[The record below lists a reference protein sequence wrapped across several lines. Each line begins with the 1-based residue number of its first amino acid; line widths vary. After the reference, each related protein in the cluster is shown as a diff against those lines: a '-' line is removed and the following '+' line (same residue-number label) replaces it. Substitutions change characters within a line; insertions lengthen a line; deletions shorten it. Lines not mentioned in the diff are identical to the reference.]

1 MDLIAFNLGV
11 AQRPREPP
19 QDGEN
24 TGTLP
29 AAASANF
36 ESPPSKKEMESLSPF
51 ASPFGVEGGKD
62 RGGTVRRPA
71 AMPLRYRARHF
82 AQNCRSSQ

>member
-1 MDLIAFNLGV
+1 MDLIVFNLGV

-62 RGGTVRRPA
+62 RRPA
-71 AMPLRYRARHF
+71 AMPLRYRVRHF

>member
-1 MDLIAFNLGV
+1 MDLIVFNLGV
-11 AQRPREPP
+11 AQRPRELP

-36 ESPPSKKEMESLSPF
+36 ESPPSKKKMESLSLF
-51 ASPFGVEGGKD
+51 ALRSQGREGRTETA
-62 RGGTVRRPA
+62 RGDAFEIPRPS
-71 AMPLRYRARHF
+71 LRAKLSV
-82 AQNCRSSQ
+82 QSVT

>member
-1 MDLIAFNLGV
+1 MDLIVFNLGV
-11 AQRPREPP
+11 AQRPRELP

-36 ESPPSKKEMESLSPF
+36 ESPPSKKKWSRYPPSLRPSESREGRTETARGDAFEIPRPSLRAKLSVQ
-51 ASPFGVEGGKD
+51 SV
-62 RGGTVRRPA
+62 T
-71 AMPLRYRARHF
+71 
-82 AQNCRSSQ
+82 